1 MGKKKKGPA
10 PEPAAGDTL
19 DQILTEI
26 KTAQDQKVPPHDV
39 LHEVSSHLKQE
50 PSLTIPLIEALA
62 RIPNAQTAQ
71 LLLDMMDKV
80 IDKKII
86 KSIKR
91 TLYKLRQRGIRWEQR
106 PSDEKPI
113 LTAPKP
119 AEPLGYLSPIDS
131 TGSRILVIARPVPM
145 KGLLVV
151 FGIVSDIEGI
161 QQFNVRQFNKKEFK
175 EFIQSNLS
183 SADFPVIEAPGS
195 YCLHLLKESAALS
208 QGLSKALPQGYHEV
222 VDELRD
228 VTWDGPYPLIYQ
240 YIKEDEIKGRPHLL
254 KGSVNLHTMMPF
266 STWHLGGQEVEKYA
280 SRITE
285 ARNSKIVL
293 RGDQKEARVNA
304 IYTEAL
310 EELFPEDRRYLWK
323 RRLEE
328 MAYVMLKT
336 GREEEARAALSSAVD
351 LENPFSPIEPNP
363 FIWNLVLKS
372 IQAMVQTDKKKKE
385 EEKKTSLIVTP

>member
-1 MGKKKKGPA
+1 MDKKKKGPA
-10 PEPAAGDTL
+10 LEPAVGDTL
-19 DQILTEI
+19 DLILTEI
-26 KTAQDQKVPPHDV
+26 KTAQGRKVPSHDV
-39 LHEVSSHLKQE
+39 LHEVSSHLKKE

-71 LLLDMMDKV
+71 LLLDMMGEAS
-80 IDKKII
+80 DKKVI

-91 TLYKLRQRGIRWEQR
+91 TLYKLRQRGVRWEQR
-106 PSDEKPI
+106 PSDKKPI

-151 FGIVSDIEGI
+151 VFGIISDMEGI
-161 QQFNVRQFNKKEFK
+161 QQLDVRQFNKKEFK
-175 EFIQSNLS
+175 ELIQTYLS
-183 SADFPVIEAPGS
+183 SADFSVIEAPGS
-195 YCLHLLKESAALS
+195 YCLQLLKESAA
-208 QGLSKALPQGYHEV
+208 LSKALPQGYHEV
-222 VDELRD
+222 VDEFRD

-240 YIKEDEIKGRPHLL
+240 YIKEDEVKDRPHLL
-254 KGSVNLHTMMPF
+254 KGSVNLHTVMPF
-266 STWHLGGQEVEKYA
+266 STWYLGEQEVDKYA

-285 ARNSKIVL
+285 ARDSKIVL
-293 RGDQKEARVNA
+293 RDDQKGARVNA
-304 IYTEAL
+304 IYREAL
-310 EELFPEDRRYLWK
+310 EELFPEDRRLLWK

-336 GREEEARAALSSAVD
+336 GKEEEARAALSAAVD

-363 FIWNLVLKS
+363 FIWILVLKS
-372 IQAMVQTDKKKKE
+372 IQALIQTDQE
-385 EEKKTSLIVTP
+385 EKAKEKKTSLIVAP

>member
-1 MGKKKKGPA
+1 MDKKKKGPA
-10 PEPAAGDTL
+10 PEPAVEDTL

-26 KTAQDQKVPPHDV
+26 KAAQARKVSPHDV
-39 LHEVSSHLKQE
+39 LHKVSSHLKKE
-50 PSLTIPLIEALA
+50 PSLTIPLIETLA
-62 RIPNAQTAQ
+62 RIPNAETA
-71 LLLDMMDKV
+71 LLLLEMMGGES
-80 IDKKII
+80 DKKII
-86 KSIKR
+86 KFIKR
-91 TLYKLRQRGIRWEQR
+91 TLYKLRQRGVKWEQR

-113 LTAPKP
+113 FTAPKL

-131 TGSRILVIARPVPM
+131 TGSRILVLARPVPM

-151 FGIVSDIEGI
+151 FGIVSDMEGI

-208 QGLSKALPQGYHEV
+208 QGLSKDLPQGYHEV
-222 VDELRD
+222 VDEFRD
-228 VTWDGPYPLIYQ
+228 VIWDGPHSLIYQ
-240 YIKEDEIKGRPHLL
+240 YIKEDEVKGRPHLL

-266 STWHLGGQEVEKYA
+266 STWHLGEQEVEKYA

-285 ARNSKIVL
+285 ARDSKIVL
-293 RGDQKEARVNA
+293 RDDQKEARVNA
-304 IYTEAL
+304 IYREAL
-310 EELFPEDRRYLWK
+310 EELFPEDRRTLWK

-336 GREEEARAALSSAVD
+336 GREEEARATLSAAVD
-351 LENPFSPIEPNP
+351 LKNPFSPIEPNP

-372 IQAMVQTDKKKKE
+372 IQAQVQTDQKQKE